1 MRSTLTQA
9 SLLRP
14 WIRCFMMI
22 ISAWWFLNKQQIKK
36 ARSTVQAENSETM
49 ATPKRVWIRPMYN
62 ALSLSR
68 DRKINMKKST
78 KKINHLISCDQQP
91 PANCKASSSVVCLLF
106 PYRQYKNKQNKRYN
120 IMVMVAFHWHP
131 RGCNLPSLAFF
142 GAGKASPAIC

>member
-1 MRSTLTQA
+1 MGSELEHRFYDDHDRKVVRSTLTQA

-78 KKINHLISCDQQP
+78 T
-91 PANCKASSSVVCLLF
+91 
-106 PYRQYKNKQNKRYN
+106 KNQ
-120 IMVMVAFHWHP
+120 
-131 RGCNLPSLAFF
+131 SLNFL
-142 GAGKASPAIC
+142 